1 MGSGDSGLGRVQVE
15 EGPWYDED
23 PWDDWDW
30 EGPDEPQVTYK
41 QAVESLRALSKD
53 HADIRVEW
61 NGRRGPRSDARIV
74 FEETA
79 GNGGLRV
86 RMRSGA
92 QLEDLKRIITSATP
106 LADNLALWYQSERI
120 ITARLVGDYDQFRSA
135 VARKLVPHA
144 SRRVDPNGPLGRDV
158 AGILASVG
166 AFCATEKAGTPGSDP
181 RTIRLIAAN
190 PDLRLLY
197 GPHAPEIPSVAIELA
212 RFSVPDAAQA
222 AKLLQEFAT
231 AYLYKLGKATGVS
244 LRLFRSEDRIGSR
257 RRPADSGDVRFP
269 KRRYDQRP
277 AELYAAGNSAARDPV
292 ERYLKYFQVLE
303 FYMPKAANFVAAA
316 QKISVDQATSPLR
329 PPPNRL
335 GAEKNKLDAVI
346 SEAVSQAQVASL
358 LGDNDLFAA
367 LSNPKVIQDVEVLG
381 ADASG
386 HPVASH
392 DYRLEISKRIYDVRT
407 RIVHMKEGGGPGGK
421 ALLAPYSRE
430 ARDLAADVRLVRF
443 LAEHAMERWSEP
455 LS

>member
-1 MGSGDSGLGRVQVE
+1 MWANRVAVGEGQVE
-15 EGPWYDED
+15 DGSWYDED

-30 EGPDEPQVTYK
+30 ERPSEPQVSYK
-41 QAVESLRALSKD
+41 RAVDILRVLSKD
-53 HADIRVEW
+53 HAGICVEW
-61 NGRRGPRSDARIV
+61 NGRRGPRGDARIV

-86 RMRSGA
+86 RLYSAA
-92 QLEDLKRIITSATP
+92 QLEGLKRIITSAIP
-106 LADNLALWYQSERI
+106 LADNLALWYQSERM
-120 ITARLVGDYDQFRSA
+120 ITARLVGDYDQFRSV
-135 VARKLVPHA
+135 VARKLAPQA
-144 SRRVDPNGPLGRDV
+144 SRRCDPDGPLGRDV

-166 AFCATEKAGTPGSDP
+166 AFPATEKAVTPGSDP

-197 GPHAPEIPSVAIELA
+197 GPHAPEVPSVAIELA
-212 RFSVPDAAQA
+212 RFSVPDSAHAVKA
-222 AKLLQEFAT
+222 LQEFAT

-244 LRLFRSEDRIGSR
+244 LRLFRSQERIGSR
-257 RRPADSGDVRFP
+257 RRPADSGSVRFP
-269 KRRYDQRP
+269 KRRYNQHP

-303 FYMPKAANFVAAA
+303 FYMTKAANFLAAA
-316 QKISVDQATSPLR
+316 QKVSLDQAKSPLR
-329 PPPNRL
+329 PRPNRL

-358 LGDNDLFAA
+358 LRDNDLFAA
-367 LSNPKVIQDVEVLG
+367 LSNSKVIRDVEVLC

-386 HPVASH
+386 HPIVSH
-392 DYRLEISKRIYDVRT
+392 DYRLEVSKRIYGVRT
-407 RIVHMKEGGGPGGK
+407 RIVHMKEGGGREGK

-430 ARDLAADVRLVRF
+430 VRDLAADVRLVRF